1 MVFIYHFQCNTAEE
15 LELIVF
21 FISRQGYVE
30 LTVFPTVVNLN
41 RIKLNSKQ
49 CRIYRVRVNDLEAPF
64 IYNDPTLE
72 VCHHES
78 KQ

>member
-1 MVFIYHFQCNTAEE
+1 MDC
-15 LELIVF
+15 
-21 FISRQGYVE
+21 ISHYISFNAFVTLSSSQGYVE
-30 LTVFPTVVNLN
+30 LTIFPTVVNLN

-49 CRIYRVRVNDLEAPF
+49 CRIYRVRVNELEAPF